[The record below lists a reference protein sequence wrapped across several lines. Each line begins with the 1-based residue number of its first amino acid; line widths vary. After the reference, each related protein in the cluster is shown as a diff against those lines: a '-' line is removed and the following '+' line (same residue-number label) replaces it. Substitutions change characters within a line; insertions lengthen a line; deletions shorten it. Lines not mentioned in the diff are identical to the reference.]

1 MEAARIEHTRIPAAG
16 VTLHVAKAGEGPPIL
31 LLHGFP
37 ENWTSWEHQIPVL
50 AAAGYS
56 VLAPDLRGYGAS
68 DRPPGRRA
76 YRIPDLVEDAAALI
90 RSTGGPAAVVG
101 HDWGGVIA
109 WALAAR
115 HPDLVSRL
123 VIVNAPHPRLFARSL
138 VRTRQIL
145 RSWYV
150 LFFQLPWLP
159 EAAIR
164 FGDFRAFRRM
174 FRRLPARADTFDER
188 RIEAFLAP
196 MRMPGA
202 LTAALNYY
210 RANLSFRPARDP
222 RSSSPRG
229 IQVETLVVWGEE
241 DPALSPKL
249 LDGLERY
256 VPRLTVHR
264 LPGVGHWVQNEA
276 PEEFGRLL
284 LEFLSRP

>member
-1 MEAARIEHTRIPAAG
+1 VEPARIEHHRIPAG
-16 VTLHVAKAGEGPPIL
+16 GITLHVARAGEGPPVL

-56 VLAPDLRGYGAS
+56 VLAPDLRGYGDS
-68 DRPPGRRA
+68 DRPPERNA
-76 YRIPDLVEDAAALI
+76 YRLPHLVEDAADLI
-90 RSTGGPAAVVG
+90 RSTGGSAAVVG

-123 VIVNAPHPRLFARSL
+123 VIVNAPHPRLFARAL
-138 VRTRQIL
+138 LRTRQIL

-174 FRRLPARADTFDER
+174 FRRLPARPGTFDDR
-188 RIEAFLAP
+188 RIESFLVP
-196 MRMPGA
+196 MRTPGA

-210 RANLSFRPARDP
+210 RANLSIRPARAP
-222 RSSSPRG
+222 RSSTPRDL
-229 IQVETLVVWGEE
+229 QVETLVVWGEE
-241 DPALSPKL
+241 DPALVPEL

-256 VPRLTVHR
+256 VPRLTVRR
-264 LPGVGHWVQNEA
+264 LPGVGHWVQNEV
-276 PEEFGRLL
+276 PEEFSRLL
-284 LEFLSRP
+284 LEFLARP